1 MPFNVWGNKYVSA
14 RRTVPFYGKFTS
26 FAVLLASTALFANA
40 ATTAPHFISGDVVI
54 DSSDFQKPATDKYNI
69 DYYKIVNGNQL
80 TFTGSGNT
88 SGSLTVRND
97 DNDRVNSYFFASGS
111 ATKIIFSKFNTFNV
125 LTDTKFTHYV
135 FHNDESDLTKDTGPN
150 DQTPFILNWSIGV
163 RMRLDF

>member
-1 MPFNVWGNKYVSA
+1 MSVNNVALSENDQNFLKNKQIGRKGAILLLRWVSGKLDLGLSFICDKPASAWKPFCRVNLEFEMRYS
-14 RRTVPFYGKFTS
+14 TIS

-97 DNDRVNSYFFASGS
+97 DNDRVN
-111 ATKIIFSKFNTFNV
+111 
-125 LTDTKFTHYV
+125 
-135 FHNDESDLTKDTGPN
+135 
-150 DQTPFILNWSIGV
+150 
-163 RMRLDF
+163 